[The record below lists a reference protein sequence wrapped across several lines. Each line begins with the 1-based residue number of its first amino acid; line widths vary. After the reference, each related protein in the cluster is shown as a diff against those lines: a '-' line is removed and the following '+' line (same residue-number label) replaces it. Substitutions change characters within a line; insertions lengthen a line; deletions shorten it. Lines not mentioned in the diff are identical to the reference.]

1 MAVAGN
7 MIMGVGD
14 SLGDSAQEMR
24 QRLTQVQKRAQ
35 AYFDYL
41 IPCGIPTLMT
51 LEGCPKEGRVRR
63 GRPGVHPGPLPEGC
77 LLSREA
83 TYIHTYILIHVFLC

>member
-1 MAVAGN
+1 
-7 MIMGVGD
+7 MGVGD

-63 GRPGVHPGPLPEGC
+63 GRPGVHPGPLGSISKWEEGQGC
-77 LLSREA
+77 QARMRDG
-83 TYIHTYILIHVFLC
+83 